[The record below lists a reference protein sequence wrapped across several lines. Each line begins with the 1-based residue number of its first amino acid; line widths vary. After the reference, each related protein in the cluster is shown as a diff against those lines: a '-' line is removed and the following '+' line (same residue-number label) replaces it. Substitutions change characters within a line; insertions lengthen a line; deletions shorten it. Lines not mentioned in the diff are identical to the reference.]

1 MVDPITICIFA
12 IKKLLVMKHLS
23 IIIPVYNVEKYIRSC
38 MESIYCQKLDDDIF
52 EVIIINDGTKDN
64 SIAVIDDFINKHK
77 NIIVCSQEN
86 QGPSVAR
93 NKGIDMACGEYILF
107 IDSDDLLIKNGLP
120 LLLEKAINT
129 KADIVFADFKK
140 MNDQDISEYYERPN
154 LEVPCVLEEKTG
166 WELFLENLDPR
177 ECYVWRNLIRRVFL
191 RQENIRFTPGI
202 FYEDIPFIHE
212 LYLKAKKC
220 VRIHKQF
227 YIYRIGNVSITNR
240 IDIRKGRDF
249 GTALA
254 KTWKLTQNEELSPVI
269 LQRLKDNIFIN
280 LSALLYGIAHEVPSL
295 SDRKQII
302 KHLKDSEPNMNFLN
316 GLKQRFVNFM
326 FKYIPYIYIEARVIG
341 AKYIKRNVRY

>member
-12 IKKLLVMKHLS
+12 IKKILFMKQLS

-52 EVIIINDGTKDN
+52 EVIIINDGTKDK
-64 SIAVIDDFINKHK
+64 SITILDEFINKHK

-93 NKGIDMACGEYILF
+93 NKGIEMACGEYILF

-120 LLLEKAINT
+120 LMLEKAINT
-129 KADIVFADFKK
+129 KADIIFADFKK
-140 MNDQDISEYYERPN
+140 MIDQDISDYYDHPDIED
-154 LEVPCVLEEKTG
+154 PCVIEEKTG
-166 WELFLENLDPR
+166 LELYLEDLNPR
-177 ECYVWRNLIRRVFL
+177 ECYVWRNLIRRDYL
-191 RQENIRFTPGI
+191 LQEKINFTPGI

-220 VRIHKQF
+220 IRIHKLF
-227 YIYRIGNVSITNR
+227 YIYRTGNISITNR
-240 IDIRKGRDF
+240 IDLRKGRDF

-254 KTWKLTQNEELSPVI
+254 KTWKLTQNEELSPI
-269 LQRLKDNIFIN
+269 MLQRLKDNIFIN
-280 LSALLYGIAHEVPSL
+280 FSALLYGIAHEVPSR

-302 KHLKDSEPNMNFLN
+302 KHLKESEPNLIFSN

-326 FKYIPYIYIEARVIG
+326 FKSIPYIYIEARVIG